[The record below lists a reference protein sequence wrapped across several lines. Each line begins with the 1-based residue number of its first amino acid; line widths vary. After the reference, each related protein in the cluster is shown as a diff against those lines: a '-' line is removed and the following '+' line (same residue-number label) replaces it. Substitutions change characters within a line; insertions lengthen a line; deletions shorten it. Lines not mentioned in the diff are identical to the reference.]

1 MRTSKK
7 LNIYILLAL
16 AAALVAT
23 GAHAGNF
30 WVPEGKQSDY
40 SVQILRVVFGNV
52 VLNIYDGTIA
62 DNDNHILSN
71 LLSKMN
77 AGVLV
82 IGMIIMAY
90 TYIGGAVHTAKDGEW
105 LGKKWDTMM
114 VPLRTAAGMAMLLP
128 TVAGY
133 SFLQVVLIWSGIQ
146 AVGLGSSI
154 WTAAYSTIA
163 NQVFITQPFLAPNKT
178 AKQAFLMVACR
189 EAGNMYGMEITP
201 SASDGKIIYAAKGSQ
216 DAGSAGFC
224 GSIQWSASS
233 TWSKLKNAS
242 TNLVGCDNLFSTEE
256 GCTKI
261 LADTTAQPFS
271 SFNFSGVD
279 KVTLFESSNKEEF
292 EDIMRTEH
300 GKIITEMLNS
310 QALKDMA
317 IDLLQATDAS
327 KKLMLP
333 GGTYENTLAKIQLQY
348 EKDLITKVRENMK
361 ATLFQG
367 QTPQELW
374 MLKMGEQMKN
384 GGWLHAGSFYMKI
397 GNLNNAAQNVING
410 AISTAYTIPNIS
422 GMQNDGQNSAFSVFL
437 NNLQQTIIGTN
448 SLATKIES
456 DTPAKFDYKDIR
468 KTWNALTD
476 GISTGVLKFAMVG
489 EIGKNG
495 MDPLVQLK
503 AIGDTTILAGEAMLV
518 EGSGAFLNKKLEET
532 STLSII
538 LAALSGLMLS
548 MGMFLGII
556 LPMLPYVF
564 WVSGVA
570 WWLISFV
577 EAVIAAPIWAI
588 AHMHPEGHDIA
599 GRGSPGYMFVLS
611 ILIRPALM
619 VIFLFAAMLLIKPIM
634 NFVNQGFFQSISNM
648 TEGSMVGI
656 MTLLGT
662 LILYSG
668 ITTKMIMTVFGIIN
682 TGPDNIMR
690 WIGGSDSV
698 GSQAHNTANSIHQ
711 GAEAAGSKTSEI
723 GTGIGAK
730 RGAVVAAAKKNK

>member
-16 AAALVAT
+16 AAALMAT

-30 WVPEGKQSDY
+30 WVPENGKADY
-40 SVQILRVVFGNV
+40 SIQILKYVFGDV
-52 VLNIYDGTIA
+52 VLKIYDGTIA
-62 DNDNHILSN
+62 DNNNHILSS

-114 VPLRTAAGMAMLLP
+114 VPLRTAGGMAMLLP

-146 AVGLGSSI
+146 AVGLGSTI
-154 WTAAYSTIA
+154 WTTAYSTISKQA
-163 NQVFITQPFLAPNKT
+163 FITTPFLAPNKT
-178 AKQAFLMVACR
+178 AKQAFMMVACK
-189 EAGNMYGMEITP
+189 EAGDQYGMEITP
-201 SASDGKIIYAAKGSQ
+201 KYSDGKVIYAAKGSQ

-233 TWSKLKNAS
+233 AFTKTKNAA
-242 TNLVGCDNLFSTEE
+242 TNLIGCDHWFSSSVGCTTL
-256 GCTKI
+256 

-271 SFNFSGVD
+271 SFNVAGVD
-279 KVTLFESSNKEEF
+279 GVELFSTADKTNF
-292 EDIMRTEH
+292 ENEMRAAH
-300 GKIITEMLNS
+300 GEIINNMLNS
-310 QALKDMA
+310 TVLKDMA
-317 IDLLQATDAS
+317 DALLAS
-327 KKLMLP
+327 DDVSKRSVMA
-333 GGTYENTLAKIQLQY
+333 GGAYENTLAAIQLQY
-348 EKDLITKVRENMK
+348 EKDLIQKVHEKMK
-361 ATLFQG
+361 STLFQG
-367 QTPQELW
+367 QSPDSLW
-374 MLKMGEQMKN
+374 MLKMSGQMAA

-397 GNLNNAAQNVING
+397 GNLNNAAQNVINSS
-410 AISTAYTIPNIS
+410 ISTAYTIPNFS

-437 NNLQQTIIGTN
+437 NNMQQAIIGTN
-448 SLATKIES
+448 DLSAKIES
-456 DTPAKFDYKDIR
+456 NTPAKFDFMDIR
-468 KTWNALTD
+468 KTWNGITD
-476 GISTGVLKFAMVG
+476 GISTGILKFAMVG
-489 EIGKNG
+489 QIGSNG
-495 MDPLVQLK
+495 MDPLIQLK
-503 AIGDTTILAGEAMLV
+503 AIGDTTIIAGEAMLV
-518 EGSGAFLNKKLEET
+518 EGSGAMPFSKKTSDT
-532 STLSII
+532 STMSII
-538 LAALSGLMLS
+538 LAGLTGLMLS

-634 NFVNQGFFQSISNM
+634 NFINQGFFQSISNM

-668 ITTKMIMTVFGIIN
+668 ITTKMITTVFGIIN

-698 GSQAHNTANSIHQ
+698 GSQAHSTANSIHQ
-711 GAEAAGSKTSEI
+711 GAESAGSKSGEIGSEI
-723 GTGIGAK
+723 GKK
-730 RGAVVAAAKKNK
+730 RGEVVAAGKLK